1 MLYLPLL
8 LNTWSCLED
17 KSSSLLPRPIVLQSL
32 VPTCFTTLALD
43 FSSDPED
50 LDQLVQGWS

>member
-8 LNTWSCLED
+8 LNIWGCLED
-17 KSSSLLPRPIVLQSL
+17 RSSSLLLRPIVLQS
-32 VPTCFTTLALD
+32 FTTLALD

-50 LDQLVQGWS
+50 LDKLVQDWS